1 MNKKKIKIGIVI
13 SNFLSINILKKKF
26 KNKNVQ
32 IIYNKT
38 KRKPNE
44 SYIIKNFKECEIIVS
59 GTEKYTKKTLDD
71 FKNLR
76 HIIRIGV
83 GVENLDLEFLKHN
96 KVSVHTT
103 DSLLANSVAELI
115 VQHILFLSRNF
126 FEIYQETKPKWVRS
140 YGNLIHKKKIGII
153 GYGRIGRKLA
163 QIIKSFEPE
172 NIYIYDNNL
181 RKNVY
186 FPKNYKLINNLKLLF
201 KYSDIISI
209 NLPLTKSTKFLIN
222 KEILNNAK
230 KKLILIN
237 TSRAEI
243 INKKDLLEFLKSNK
257 EVKVGLDV
265 FYDEPSYKP
274 FLKYKNLSYS
284 SHIGSYTFESRTNM
298 ELKAIYI
305 ISNLIK

>member
-1 MNKKKIKIGIVI
+1 MKKKKIKIGIII
-13 SNFLSINILKKKF
+13 SNFLSTNLLKKNI

-32 IIYNKT
+32 IIYNNT
-38 KRKPNE
+38 KGKLSE
-44 SYIIKNFKECEIIVS
+44 TYIIKNFKECEIIIS
-59 GTEKYTKKTLDD
+59 GTEKYTKKTLCN

-83 GVENLDLEFLKHN
+83 GVENLDLEFLKQN

-126 FEIYQETKPKWVRS
+126 FEIYQESKPKWVRS
-140 YGNLIHKKKIGII
+140 YGNLIYKKKIGII
-153 GYGRIGRKLA
+153 GYGRIGHKLA
-163 QIIKSFEPE
+163 QILKSFEPA

-181 RKNVY
+181 SKNVY
-186 FPKNYKLINNLKLLF
+186 FPKNSKLINNLKLLF
-201 KYSDIISI
+201 RYSDIISI

-222 KEILNNAK
+222 KEILHCAK

-243 INKKDLLEFLKSNK
+243 INKKDLVEFLKSNK
-257 EVKVGLDV
+257 EVKVGFDV

-274 FLKYKNLSYS
+274 FLNYKNVSYS
-284 SHIGSYTFESRTNM
+284 SHIGSYTLESRTNM
-298 ELKAIYI
+298 ELKAINI